1 MARSLVWTMIRS
13 AVLLTAGA
21 WLLAACGGSVEFR
34 ADPGGAAGTSA
45 GGSVSAGASFGGASS
60 GSTSGGNTSSGGAGV
75 DCTHVACTAIG
86 CGPGLKPILEPGAC
100 CTTCVPDGSGGGGG
114 SGSSGGG
121 GGSGGNPC
129 AITTCPRPLCARG
142 FMYADV
148 PGQCCGSCVPDP
160 NACPN
165 AQAEYRALRD
175 KLLAAPEA
183 TSCSVGADCQW
194 LATSAPC
201 GDPCPSHAVSVKAA
215 VMLEQQLAN
224 FAESSCS
231 FCPAT
236 LPPCAAPPPPVCSAG
251 QCLFGGNG

>member
-1 MARSLVWTMIRS
+1 MARSLFWSMIRN
-13 AVLLTAGA
+13 AVLVTSGA

-45 GGSVSAGASFGGASS
+45 GGAVSAGASFGGASS
-60 GSTSGGNTSSGGAGV
+60 GSTSFGGASSGSTSSGGAGV
-75 DCTHVACTAIG
+75 DCTQVACTAIG
-86 CGPGLKPILEPGAC
+86 CGPGFKSILEPGAC
-100 CTTCVPDGSGGGGG
+100 CPTCVPDG
-114 SGSSGGG
+114 SGGG

-129 AITTCPRPLCARG
+129 AITTCPRPLCAQG

-160 NACPN
+160 NACSN

-183 TSCSVGADCQW
+183 TSCAVDADCQW
-194 LATSAPC
+194 LATNAAC
-201 GDPCPSHAVSVKAA
+201 GDPCPSSTVSVKAA
-215 VMLEQQLAN
+215 AMIEPQLAD

-231 FCPAT
+231 SCPVT
-236 LPPCAAPPPPVCSAG
+236 LPPCAAPLPSRCSAG
-251 QCLFGGNG
+251 KCSLGIGGG